1 MLFPGVSWQCYQ
13 TLPLVL
19 IKILLQKHDA
29 SILFNIRA
37 LIWQWRR
44 PDRPDM
50 TDNCW
55 QLKLPLKIKGW
66 ITEKGSAFQLVPCT
80 RAHILNIW
88 MWAQEKKYVSLYRF
102 VILHAVICFWVQAIP
117 IMIYTLG
124 RSKHYLSLQILE
136 PTLRKSWYGWH
147 NPGGLRDFLKYQ
159 WWSCGVGRNPWKR
172 NRKTQAME
180 LRAFCSGQRFSEC
193 LFHVNCGRCTVC
205 GHAVCISTSGNSVLW
220 MKNANKINK

>member
-13 TLPLVL
+13 TLPLVH
-19 IKILLQKHDA
+19 IKILLQKDDA

-50 TDNCW
+50 TDNCNCW

-88 MWAQEKKYVSLYRF
+88 MRAQENIHKTLQICNFASFATGCSPSSSWFILLDVPSVIYHYRSWSQ
-102 VILHAVICFWVQAIP
+102 LWGKAGTDDT
-117 IMIYTLG
+117 TLG
-124 RSKHYLSLQILE
+124 DL
-136 PTLRKSWYGWH
+136 G
-147 NPGGLRDFLKYQ
+147 
-159 WWSCGVGRNPWKR
+159 
-172 NRKTQAME
+172 
-180 LRAFCSGQRFSEC
+180 
-193 LFHVNCGRCTVC
+193 
-205 GHAVCISTSGNSVLW
+205 IS
-220 MKNANKINK
+220 